1 MTELLIKGQVMKKA
15 VCVLAVSL
23 IVIFAGCQQS
33 QEKQTAGISRKDRLL
48 ANENMNLK
56 NELARCRDEIEKQK
70 KLLEQC
76 HQELNLKNKPPQ
88 CLNEVEKQK
97 KLLQQCREE
106 KEKINQQAEK
116 EIRRDELVRQCEK
129 EKEEIDQQ
137 AGENMKWVMDELPKD
152 LLDDASK
159 LSEENANLMAK
170 IAELEKALEESNS
183 QPQQK

>member
-1 MTELLIKGQVMKKA
+1 
-15 VCVLAVSL
+15 
-23 IVIFAGCQQS
+23 
-33 QEKQTAGISRKDRLL
+33 
-48 ANENMNLK
+48 
-56 NELARCRDEIEKQK
+56 
-70 KLLEQC
+70 
-76 HQELNLKNKPPQ
+76 
-88 CLNEVEKQK
+88 VEKQK

-106 KEKINQQAEK
+106 KEKIDQRAEK

-159 LSEENANLMAK
+159 LSEENANLTAK